1 MKATLPVCSVSA
13 IIDDMLASGS
23 LLMLAMTWCM
33 AWPLPGLLKLGPRA
47 ARTGRTFLW
56 FFTAVTLR
64 QSVPFRR
71 VELQC
76 CLFLVL
82 AKRRCCE
89 HECQWCS

>member
-13 IIDDMLASGS
+13 IDDAGKRFT
-23 LLMLAMTWCM
+23 LLMLAVTWCM

-64 QSVPFRR
+64 Q
-71 VELQC
+71 
-76 CLFLVL
+76 
-82 AKRRCCE
+82 
-89 HECQWCS
+89 